1 MNSLDIYI
9 NFNQIDSYRTLVMFF
24 ERVHTLEEQD
34 TVRLLLD
41 FSNRNLFVHSDH
53 LLTIVAIVNYL
64 RANSIIVSIEING
77 ECDYAARVNFFQLL
91 GVPYAESFTRR
102 GNVGRFIELSRFT
115 NDTTYSLQD
124 HLTMLLHQ
132 LPIAIEVKQLMFYCL
147 GEIMDNVLVHSSK
160 DQGWACAQF
169 YPNRR
174 EIRLMICDCGVGVR
188 EALRNGEREE
198 YRNIDEAQALRLCV
212 QRGVTNG
219 HGLGFGLYATS
230 QFIQLNRGR
239 MLLYSGNHILEIQRD
254 RSYVSEGSYWPGTIV
269 ALLIRT
275 DIPVDYQDIMPAHQT
290 LPDDYQFFIDKFFGE
305 DNELW

>member
-1 MNSLDIYI
+1 
-9 NFNQIDSYRTLVMFF
+9 
-24 ERVHTLEEQD
+24 
-34 TVRLLLD
+34 
-41 FSNRNLFVHSDH
+41 
-53 LLTIVAIVNYL
+53 
-64 RANSIIVSIEING
+64 
-77 ECDYAARVNFFQLL
+77 
-91 GVPYAESFTRR
+91 
-102 GNVGRFIELSRFT
+102 
-115 NDTTYSLQD
+115 
-124 HLTMLLHQ
+124 
-132 LPIAIEVKQLMFYCL
+132 IAIEVKQLMFYCL

-290 LPDDYQFFIDKFFGE
+290 LPDDYQFFIDK
-305 DNELW
+305 DRKSVV